1 MSSNGSIGG
10 FVYKRRWTFAV
21 SAAALLNFV
30 YTNVLLVVGALS
42 RIPVGEF
49 VMALKGPSFLIFS
62 ILPFSDTYY
71 ARLVSAFPS
80 PGHALIFI
88 HGHAFTLFTSA
99 LFLLFI
105 LFRIKDF
112 TRYVVDGKKHAEKN
126 LDWMHYCTA
135 VRMSILGLCALVGVF
150 LSTTVNV
157 SNPDLVMDGIRVS
170 AVSAPFLVFWATC
183 AVIIFRLSRDR
194 GREDVA

>member
-1 MSSNGSIGG
+1 MASDGTLGG
-10 FVYKRRWTFAV
+10 FIYKRRWTFAV
-21 SAAALLNFV
+21 SAVALLNFV

-49 VMALKGPSFLIFS
+49 VMALNGPSFLIFS

-112 TRYVVDGKKHAEKN
+112 TRYVIDGKKYAEKN
-126 LDWMHYCTA
+126 LYWMHYRSV
-135 VRMSILGLCALVGVF
+135 VRMSILSICALFGVV

-157 SNPDLVMDGIRVS
+157 SKSNLLMDGIRLS
-170 AVSAPFLVFWATC
+170 AVSAPFLIFWATC
-183 AVIIFRLSRDR
+183 AVIIFRQSRDR
-194 GREDVA
+194 GQKDVD